1 MASTFQ
7 VTRNAT
13 VYRHIPQLDA
23 KARKELSIEPCCKNA
38 GGFCSMTIA
47 CCVFTIL
54 APTVLL
60 VLTEHSALD
69 VPVDVFR
76 TAAIFAIV
84 VGVIWFCCL
93 TSFRYFCCEG
103 ILCVPAASPPVAT
116 WSSNPASASAI
127 GKTGEEQS
135 SGAPLSSAG
144 VEVTVLKDSAVKKLK
159 VIVNPNAGVKKGA
172 SNLTKCQN
180 VWEQAGVE
188 VTVLN
193 TTHAGHAREIGRD
206 ENLADCD
213 ALVAIGGDGTL
224 HELVNGYLSR
234 DAGEDLPPLGFIPG
248 GSGNSIMAQQ
258 GTWDVGE
265 AARRVAKGCV
275 KSLDI
280 CEVNTRGETVASLN
294 TICFGLTGVIGVIA
308 EDHRWMGPV
317 RYDVVA
323 VWKIMTGIRELT
335 TLDIEDKE
343 GRLFRVQ
350 DEMTTVY
357 VNTTQHFGK
366 GKRCAPE
373 KQSDDGLLDVYALKA
388 TATRGMLMAAL
399 LQLPTGAHVNSP
411 VIMHWR
417 AKKCTI
423 TLPSAG
429 VFNVDGEIVQHDGTV
444 TMTCHQ
450 GRQKIFADPESIA
463 MNV

>member
-1 MASTFQ
+1 MAFTFQ
-7 VTRNAT
+7 VTKNAT
-13 VYRHIPQLDA
+13 VYRHVPQLDA
-23 KARKELSIEPCCKNA
+23 KARKELNIPPCCANA
-38 GGFCSMTIA
+38 SGFCSMTFA
-47 CCVFTIL
+47 CCAFTVL
-54 APTVLL
+54 APTCLL
-60 VLTEHSALD
+60 ILTEHTALD
-69 VPVDVFR
+69 LPLDVFR
-76 TAAIFAIV
+76 TAAIFAIA

-103 ILCVPAASPPVAT
+103 ILCVPKASPPVAT
-116 WSSNPASASAI
+116 WSSDSASASVV
-127 GKTGEEQS
+127 GKAGE
-135 SGAPLSSAG
+135 ALSDSQVTLSA
-144 VEVTVLKDSAVKKLK
+144 EDCAVKKLK

-172 SNLTKCQN
+172 SNLEKCKN
-180 VWEQAGVE
+180 IWEQAGVE

-193 TTHAGHAREIGRD
+193 TTHSGHAREFGRD
-206 ENLADCD
+206 EDMSGCD

-234 DAGEDLPPLGFIPG
+234 DASDRLPPLGFIPG

-258 GTWDVGE
+258 GTWDIE
-265 AARRVAKGCV
+265 QAARRVAKGCV
-275 KSLDI
+275 KSMDVV
-280 CEVNTRGETVASLN
+280 EVSTCGETLASLN

-308 EDHRWMGPV
+308 EDVRWMGPV

-323 VWKIMTGIRELT
+323 VWKIMTGIREFT
-335 TLDIEDKE
+335 KLDIVDRE
-343 GRLFRVQ
+343 GCLFRVQ

-373 KQSDDGLLDVYALKA
+373 KQSDDGLLDVYALRA

-417 AKKCTI
+417 ATKCTI

-429 VFNVDGEIVQHDGTV
+429 VFNVDGEIVQHNGIV

-450 GRQKIFADPESIA
+450 GRQKIFADPGSIA